1 MLSGMGF
8 DNIFNLQGGIKA
20 WQGEKATGPVE
31 LNLDLIRGD
40 ETPAEITAFAFGMEK
55 GLQTFYADM
64 GQKSCDQALKNLLQ
78 KLTDIEENHK
88 KMIFELRKQ
97 IEPPPRSVEAFEAE
111 IDGGVLEG
119 GFDINDFMEK
129 NASYMNTVP
138 DVLNLAMML
147 ETQGMDL
154 YLRFADKSTHAQ
166 TKEVL
171 FKVAEEE
178 KAHLA
183 ALGRLLEEKI

>member
-8 DNIFNLQGGIKA
+8 DNIYNLQGGIKA

-31 LNLDLIRGD
+31 LNMDLIRGN

-55 GLQTFYADM
+55 GLQTFYAAM
-64 GQKSCDQALKNLLQ
+64 GQKSSDQALKDLFQ

-97 IEPPPRSVEAFEAE
+97 IEPPPVSIETFEAE
-111 IDGGVLEG
+111 IDSGVLEG
-119 GFDINDFMEK
+119 GFDINAFMEK
-129 NASYMNTVP
+129 NLSYMNTVP

-147 ETQGMDL
+147 ETQGLDL
-154 YLRFADKSTHAQ
+154 YLRFADKSAHAR

-178 KAHLA
+178 KGHLA